1 MRLYQTSS
9 RDIGREVVRK
19 LSSQIRVETM
29 DARTAWEFD
38 VSRCDVCASMHETR
52 GGMFWAEERN
62 VQGRSR
68 ITGDS
73 GRVIVRDCVVA

>member
-1 MRLYQTSS
+1 
-9 RDIGREVVRK
+9 
-19 LSSQIRVETM
+19 M

-52 GGMFWAEERN
+52 GGMFLAEERN

-73 GRVIVRDCVVA
+73 GRVIVNDCVVAGALERMQDASASAAEEKSN